1 MMEYVDEADHT
12 VIRDSLKDEGVDLAW
27 QRTDEHCEVW
37 WPRRAPEPEPEPEPE
52 HRRPMPEHRR
62 PIPNIVGRCPNI
74 VGLSRTASADAR
86 TSSACPEQRRPM
98 PKHRRPMPE
107 HRRPIPNVGRTHT
120 QEHKSIKPH
129 PLPPTRHMPIGRCI
143 CLVPRPCLTVVTC
156 CCAPRVNRLRVLTWN
171 ERGRI
176 LKDSCRGM
184 AWLHQNV
191 PPDSPRHQIVSI
203 IIYVFEDYSIT
214 VSCVCVCR
222 ANILLDRH
230 LNFVI

>member
-1 MMEYVDEADHT
+1 MSTVKYGGREGHPNPNPNIVGRCPNIVGLSRTSSAD
-12 VIRDSLKDEGVDLAW
+12 A
-27 QRTDEHCEVW
+27 RTC
-37 WPRRAPEPEPEPEPE
+37 
-52 HRRPMPEHRR
+52 RPMPEHRR
-62 PIPNIVGRCPNI
+62 PIPNS

-98 PKHRRPMPE
+98 PKHRRP
-107 HRRPIPNVGRTHT
+107 IPNVGRTRT

-129 PLPPTRHMPIGRCI
+129 PLPPTRHVPIGRCI

-191 PPDSPRHQIVSI
+191 PPLIHQDIKS
-203 IIYVFEDYSIT
+203 
-214 VSCVCVCR
+214 
-222 ANILLDRH
+222 
-230 LNFVI
+230 